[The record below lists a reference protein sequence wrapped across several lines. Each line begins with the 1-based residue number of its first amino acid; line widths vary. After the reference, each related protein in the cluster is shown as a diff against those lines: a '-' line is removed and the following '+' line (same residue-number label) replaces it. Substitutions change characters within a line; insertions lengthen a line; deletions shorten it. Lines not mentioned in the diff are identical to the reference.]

1 MAIEKI
7 DKELDV
13 VDSIL
18 TKIGKI
24 LKKHW
29 WVVLL
34 GLVAWFFYW
43 AMTTDLE
50 EPYYEEEYYEE
61 PVVEQDFIN

>member
-18 TKIGKI
+18 TKVGKI

-29 WVVLL
+29 WIVIL

-43 AMTTDLE
+43 AMTTEFE
-50 EPYYEEEYYEE
+50 EVYYEDE
-61 PVVEQDFIN
+61 PIENF